1 MEVIGVA
8 KDVKYDDLRKPA
20 RSIMYRPIANPY
32 AWRGMVTLIVKTA
45 SAPDSLMTTIRQE
58 IRAVDPQLRVERMR
72 TLPAMISDTLLQ
84 QRLVTQLVTVFG
96 VAALILAAIGLY
108 GMLAYGVVRRTSEIG
123 IRMALGAIRRD
134 VVWLVI
140 RESLFVVAI
149 GLSFGMAGAFAMG
162 SLLESML
169 FEMKPTD
176 PLALL
181 SAGTLLLAVA
191 ALAAWLPARRAATID
206 PIEALRYE

>member
-1 MEVIGVA
+1 MA
-8 KDVKYDDLRKPA
+8 TMRKE
-20 RSIMYRPIANPY
+20 
-32 AWRGMVTLIVKTA
+32 L
-45 SAPDSLMTTIRQE
+45 L
-58 IRAVDPQLRVERMR
+58 AVDSQLRVERMR

-162 SLLESML
+162 SLLESLL
-169 FEMKPTD
+169 FKMKPTD

-191 ALAAWLPARRAATID
+191 AVAAWLPARRAATID

>member
-1 MEVIGVA
+1 
-8 KDVKYDDLRKPA
+8 
-20 RSIMYRPIANPY
+20 
-32 AWRGMVTLIVKTA
+32 
-45 SAPDSLMTTIRQE
+45 
-58 IRAVDPQLRVERMR
+58 
-72 TLPAMISDTLLQ
+72 MISDTLLQ

-140 RESLFVVAI
+140 RESLFIVAI
-149 GLSFGMAGAFAMG
+149 GLSFGMAGAFAVG

-176 PLALL
+176 PWALL
-181 SAGTLLLAVA
+181 SAGALLLTVA
-191 ALAAWLPARRAATID
+191 AVAAWLPARRAATID